1 MEGHWGSK
9 AVFEH
14 RTVSIKLVN
23 MKRKNR
29 NKSSVPKPTIGA
41 YPKAQS
47 ASSQRVQ
54 GLQLATVTAETS
66 MSRQKKRRTR
76 HRAKE
81 RNELGTILCD
91 PYDKKKAIALA
102 QERRP
107 GSWMLPTS
115 SKGKAEF
122 CALARDKSLSAF
134 FIQNSKP
141 IFFCGDGSNH
151 IDGIPQGSIVMSV
164 QDLVIVDTIYGF
176 KFPMEATSSRDD
188 IVLVRRSDA
197 IEHQPNH
204 RLVLEAFELIS
215 DITKSSG
222 VKRGKGRI
230 VSFQEGSNGKYLT
243 PGIFPERACR
253 GTGIRSLQSLDI
265 RHHQAIFKFVMKCER
280 LAMSSMSLDVTR
292 GFAKGKKMFPYRT
305 FPGVDE
311 KKSTHM
317 YSSIASACNVCLN
330 SHTDNDSVY
339 GVVTNMEADRDK
351 QFVEDDDIT
360 LYFTFPT
367 LGLAVALRPGDIL
380 FFNPTLYHSVSSR
393 RDIQKT
399 IWCTSLYTK
408 NAIVG
413 GNNNSVPLNYSQ
425 KEMLEIFKNMIKDN
439 H

>member
-1 MEGHWGSK
+1 
-9 AVFEH
+9 
-14 RTVSIKLVN
+14 

-29 NKSSVPKPTIGA
+29 KKSSVPKPTIGA

-47 ASSQRVQ
+47 ASSHRVQ

-81 RNELGTILCD
+81 RNELGTIVCNRVG
-91 PYDKKKAIALA
+91 KKNAIALA
-102 QERRP
+102 QERP

-115 SKGKAEF
+115 SEGRAAF
-122 CALARDKSLSAF
+122 CALAREKSLSAS

-164 QDLVIVDTIYGF
+164 QDLVIVDTIHGF
-176 KFPMEATSSRDD
+176 KFPLEATSSQDD
-188 IVLVRRSDA
+188 IVLVCRSDA

-253 GTGIRSLQSLDI
+253 GTGIRSLESLDI

-280 LAMSSMSLDVTR
+280 LAMRFMSLEVTR

-317 YSSIASACNVCLN
+317 YSSIASAFNVCLN

-339 GVVTNMEADRDK
+339 GVVTNMEADQDK
-351 QFVEDDDIT
+351 QFGEDDDVA

-413 GNNNSVPLNYSQ
+413 GNDNSVPLNCSQ
-425 KEMLEIFKNMIKDN
+425 KEMLENLKDI
-439 H
+439 HD